1 MARSLNWKKIAVALI
16 LLFMAAYPLA
26 HGNSYIM
33 HLFIVFFLWAVV
45 ASNWNLLM
53 GYAGIFSLGNIA
65 FFIMGSYISGI
76 LAKNLGW
83 SPWLCIFLGG
93 LGSMAAV
100 TIFIG
105 LPSLR
110 LSGIYI
116 ALWSLVFASALPSV
130 LTQTQSLTGGAR
142 GLTDIPPL
150 FEGITRVQS
159 YYINFV
165 FMLIILIFI
174 YKTIH
179 SSTGL
184 AFVALRDSKE
194 FAKALGVNEYKEK
207 LKIFALVSFIT
218 GIAGG
223 FYAHY
228 LGDISPGTLG
238 VGPFLLAIAMIELGG
253 VGRFPG
259 AVLGALGIVFVNESL
274 RLSGPLRLTILGGL
288 ICIIVLLFPGGL
300 MQFVDWID
308 GRINR
313 ILKKDGRLQSGKTTS
328 AKNAET
334 ETIG

>member
-1 MARSLNWKKIAVALI
+1 MAKFFDWKKIAVALS
-16 LLFMAAYPLA
+16 LLFMAVYPLV
-26 HGNSYIM
+26 HGNSYMM
-33 HLFIVFFLWAVV
+33 HLLIVFFLWAVV

-65 FFIMGSYISGI
+65 FFIMGSYVSGI
-76 LAKNLGW
+76 FAKNMGW
-83 SPWLCIFLGG
+83 SPWLCILLGG

-130 LTQTQSLTGGAR
+130 LTQTQTLTGGAR

-150 FEGITRVQS
+150 FEGITRLQS
-159 YYINFV
+159 YYINFG
-165 FMLIILIFI
+165 FMLIILFI
-174 YKTIH
+174 VYRTIH
-179 SSTGL
+179 SATGL

-207 LKIFALVSFIT
+207 LKIFALVSFLT
-218 GIAGG
+218 GLAGG

-238 VGPFLLAIAMIELGG
+238 IGPFLLAIAMIELGG

-259 AVLGALGIVFVNESL
+259 AVLGALVIVFVNESL
-274 RLSGPLRLTILGGL
+274 RLSGPLRLTVLGGL
-288 ICIIVLLFPGGL
+288 ICLIVLLFPGGL
-300 MQFVDWID
+300 MQFIDWID
-308 GRINR
+308 GRVAR
-313 ILKKDGRLQSGKTTS
+313 IPKKDVQLHPGKTTCEQS
-328 AKNAET
+328 ADAET
-334 ETIG
+334 I

>member
-1 MARSLNWKKIAVALI
+1 MAIFFEWKKITVILI
-16 LLFMAAYPLA
+16 LLFMAVYPLV
-26 HGNSYIM
+26 HGNPYIM

-65 FFIMGSYISGI
+65 FFIIGSYVSGI
-76 LAKNLGW
+76 FAKNLGW
-83 SPWLCIFLGG
+83 SPWLCILLGG
-93 LGSMAAV
+93 IGSMAVV

-116 ALWSLVFASALPSV
+116 ALWSLVFASALPSI
-130 LTQTQSLTGGAR
+130 LTQTQSLTGGSR

-159 YYINFV
+159 YYINFA
-165 FMLIILIFI
+165 FMLIILTII

-184 AFVALRDSKE
+184 AFVAMRDSKE
-194 FAKALGVNEYKEK
+194 FAKALGVNEFKEK
-207 LKIFALVSFIT
+207 LKVFALVSFLT

-238 VGPFLLAIAMIELGG
+238 IGPFLLALAMIELGG

-259 AVLGALGIVFVNESL
+259 AVIGALVLVFVNESL
-274 RLSGPLRLTILGGL
+274 RLSGSLRLTVLGGL

-300 MQFVDWID
+300 MQFIDWID
-308 GRINR
+308 NR
-313 ILKKDGRLQSGKTTS
+313 IALLKKQTS
-328 AKNAET
+328 KL
-334 ETIG
+334 